1 MDLPKYHDE
10 SYRIIKL
17 SSSERIICDV
27 LEDDGFEVILH
38 RPMMIANIS
47 GAGKSTFALVNYNN
61 YSEDESIIVPKSQIV
76 YLSTPMR
83 ELRKAYDMQKA
94 FDEMRE
100 SAQHDNTVA
109 WQEKPKAESVTI
121 DIEDV
126 SSELA
131 EEMDNPDFVESIA
144 ELVASILNKFQNGE
158 EMEWDEDE
166 LDTDRPDLGTKWTDW
181 SPYPNDYLKDDED

>member
-1 MDLPKYHDE
+1 MNLPKYHDE

-17 SSSERIICDV
+17 SSSEKIICDV

-38 RPMMIANIS
+38 KPMMIANVS
-47 GAGKSTFALVNYNN
+47 GVGKGTFALVNYNN
-61 YSEDESIIVPKSQIV
+61 YSEDESIIVPKSQII

-100 SAQHDNTVA
+100 STQHENTVA

-126 SSELA
+126 SGELA

-144 ELVASILNKFQNGE
+144 ELVASILNKFGNGE
-158 EMEWDEDE
+158 EMEWDEDD

-181 SPYPNDYLKDDED
+181 SPYPNDYLKEDED